1 MKNLFT
7 KMMLVAVAAMTF
19 IGCSQEPTEIN
30 ATVKK
35 TTIDLLVNIDDVTRS
50 SFGDKAGDG
59 SYPSVWNSYDSVQVY
74 AVDANDNIIAKGYGN
89 VEIPEGGDGSTA
101 AVRATF
107 DGVETFADLGVT
119 KLYAYVGGWDFYAS
133 ETALPVL
140 SIKAEQT
147 PASASVESGV
157 HTLKAETEW
166 DGSTGQVNL
175 TFSHAAAYGRMVL
188 PQFEGTA
195 VKSVEITLN
204 GTTTTL
210 DTRNLDTNVY
220 WFATEAI
227 DEVTTFSVTAVSG
240 LFTYS
245 KEIDMTGKT
254 LKFITG
260 QVSEFSVKDLV
271 KEELTADA
279 EVTFTDMAYDSENDL
294 WKFTNAD
301 GDYAYIPFVT
311 ETKGELVSG
320 TYTAASDMNTVGTY
334 NANNTVVKYGTKP
347 ETYPGFNYGDIT
359 VTVDGINVN
368 VDILFEIYDETDTT
382 DYKSLFHGVYS
393 IVAPTG
399 EFATELATVKSMYYS
414 PETSRSLWI
423 TTETTPAGVFSIFLT
438 LSVGEDGEAFAVIP
452 EGTYT
457 FGADSGFAITTDS
470 HANIETAEQY
480 VNISEGTL
488 TVSHVGEEYKLVLDI
503 TNAEDAHITATWQ
516 GVITGQWTWANDIPH
531 PGYVLRLDTPS
542 VEASVQNRNEIVV
555 TWNEITNAASY
566 TVSCEGQSDVTVE
579 AGNTL
584 TATFTGLDYET
595 EYTVSVVANPAA
607 DSAYSASEAGA
618 ATATT
623 LTEEFEARN
632 ITFTSAEL
640 TYGKL
645 DWKYIGITFTTE
657 AGDSLYTEIN
667 LSGTTIDAVNGTYS
681 GFSGSAANTFYSIQ
695 FTPAGGEQ
703 LSADIATMTVTN
715 NDPNFEFAMNFNL
728 SDGTVLVGSYSGK
741 VTGLSNEVL
750 EDATIVSA
758 AATDYSDANY
768 KNVTF
773 TFSGGDSLVVYFKTD
788 GNAYLETGAWQTANW
803 QEARYIS
810 YAYYNGNAVTINS
823 MDVAY
828 ENDQY
833 VINMA
838 FVVSGNT
845 ITASYTGTIENL
857 TAPEAG
863 SGGGGDVINYTIASG
878 AITDSRYGDVK
889 FYDANGDE
897 VLYFCINPMAGKTSF
912 ESADYTMADL
922 DKYNSVLTFNKSVT
936 IANRGDVES
945 VDIHIVAEGGA
956 LVAGTSITVVVG
968 GKTYIFTM

>member
-140 SIKAEQT
+140 SIKAKQT

-531 PGYVLRLDTPS
+531 PGYVIVTKLATP
-542 VEASVQNRNEIVV
+542 EV
-555 TWNEITNAASY
+555 TATAEGNTI
-566 TVSCEGQSDVTVE
+566 TVSWDAVENAYEYIVSCKETGEVMTVNASAELE
-579 AGNTL
+579 A
-584 TATFTGLDYET
+584 AFTELEYET
-595 EYTVSVVANPAA
+595 TYNFTVVANPES
-607 DSAYSASEAGA
+607 DSTSYEASEP
-618 ATATT
+618 
-623 LTEEFEARN
+623 
-632 ITFTSAEL
+632 AEIS
-640 TYGKL
+640 K
-645 DWKYIGITFTTE
+645 TTE
-657 AGDSLYTEIN
+657 A
-667 LSGTTIDAVNGTYS
+667 
-681 GFSGSAANTFYSIQ
+681 
-695 FTPAGGEQ
+695 
-703 LSADIATMTVTN
+703 
-715 NDPNFEFAMNFNL
+715 DPNAVIPEPDEVTPVSAYVTDNTRGQSHLRDLYVVMSDETKFRFEITCDGVALGLGEYQTQSSNL
-728 SDGTVLVGSYSGK
+728 ENYIDYSYKILADGT
-741 VTGLSNEVL
+741 EQQ
-750 EDATIVSA
+750 I
-758 AATDYSDANY
+758 
-768 KNVTF
+768 
-773 TFSGGDSLVVYFKTD
+773 VVYE
-788 GNAYLETGAWQTANW
+788 LSV
-803 QEARYIS
+803 S
-810 YAYYNGNAVTINS
+810 Y
-823 MDVAY
+823 DVAT
-828 ENDQY
+828 Q
-833 VINMA
+833 
-838 FVVSGNT
+838 
-845 ITASYTGTIENL
+845 
-857 TAPEAG
+857 
-863 SGGGGDVINYTIASG
+863 NYTIAFGSGYNWATYQPEVGFTYTGAVTGLTGVPDTTPSMELSTKSLEFNPETASKTVDVILKYTNEAITATSDNAQFTASVNGTTVTVTASENTSSDEITGTITINCGTLSDTVSVRQLPAGTAAADGKTVETAYTFSSYSIGDDGGWPVLIFGAAEDGCRFEIESNDKGSFPTGLQTLNSG
-878 AITDSRYGDVK
+878 AWYTTWLNY
-889 FYDANGDE
+889 FDANGNKIE
-897 VLYFCINPMAGKTSF
+897 LNLKQSYSWLETSGSGYSVEYFMLVTSAG
-912 ESADYTMADL
+912 
-922 DKYNSVLTFNKSVT
+922 DK
-936 IANRGDVES
+936 
-945 VDIHIVAEGGA
+945 
-956 LVAGTSITVVVG
+956 
-968 GKTYIFTM
+968 IFYKYDGIIYR